1 MIGRFVDGVGTLIV
15 SGTKSASSVH
25 PRNLRCLT
33 ESLRRM
39 GSGGAFFWCLNR
51 GVHPRPTNAGHECPA
66 FVHVREPCTIVCPGH
81 CSFVRLPALV
91 SIPWFSGG
99 RADRMSGMSDRF

>member
-25 PRNLRCLT
+25 PRNLRGLT

-51 GVHPRPTNAGHECPA
+51 GVHSRPTNAGHHVPRLFMSANLARLFVPA
-66 FVHVREPCTIVCPGH
+66 IVPLFACRRWLASPGLAAGA
-81 CSFVRLPALV
+81 R
-91 SIPWFSGG
+91 IE
-99 RADRMSGMSDRF
+99 

>member
-1 MIGRFVDGVGTLIV
+1 MIGRFVDEVGTLIV

-39 GSGGAFFWCLNR
+39 GSGGAFF
-51 GVHPRPTNAGHECPA
+51 GVSTEGSTPGQQTRDINVPRLFMSANLARLFVPAIVPLFACRRWLASPGLAAG
-66 FVHVREPCTIVCPGH
+66 
-81 CSFVRLPALV
+81 
-91 SIPWFSGG
+91 GG
-99 RADRMSGMSDRF
+99 VE